1 MEWGAGGWLSIKG
14 TGVCVRKEKNGF
26 ASESDEGERKK
37 SVLGGISGLYTPRA
51 ESSSEVF
58 LPDMVFH

>member
-1 MEWGAGGWLSIKG
+1 M
-14 TGVCVRKEKNGF
+14 CVRKEKNGF